1 MEHTMN
7 RHREEQR
14 QNHIEMHNP
23 TKATDANNHP
33 FGDMKYVRTGATRR
47 DTGVKGLGQATMN

>member
-33 FGDMKYVRTGATRR
+33 FGDMKYVRTETNNGIRGR
-47 DTGVKGLGQATMN
+47 KGSDRQP

>member
-33 FGDMKYVRTGATRR
+33 FGDMRYVRRGATNNGIRER
-47 DTGVKGLGQATMN
+47 KGSDRQP